1 MELYSKSLLVD
12 IIETKLLQEYSEY
25 YPQGQYN
32 NIFIQYLYRYLR
44 DNTYSGEHSKLYTQL
59 VSLKQINSNLIVK
72 ESTDKRTYTLT
83 DDVQGITPQLLTELN
98 TILKQYF
105 NYKFTVK
112 SSNRVVFEVL
122 FGWLPPN
129 AGSWLN
135 LLNSETL
142 IDYYIDGITL
152 RPNTHG
158 NIHGGDPD
166 SGFICYKING
176 VHEYN
181 TIMFLIN
188 EVLMIEGK
196 ITFASLL
203 EDIEG
208 TKGATL
214 NRIVEVDPKNALY
227 ELGPYAQNYLT
238 TENASLIIQ
247 VPYEFAISEAL
258 YVFDVSRA
266 VQINPKNNPKDP
278 NDFVNWYV
286 TFDDPNYKNKFIFN
300 TLNEKT
306 IEKIINTSTDIL
318 DSTLSQYILGD
329 FIWKTSDSKLIAY
342 AQNLINALFPNAVLT
357 SDGIWKDSLS
367 EYITK
372 FKETYGINSL
382 FDDDVID
389 KTTEELMTTMYKRT
403 FNRDFNELFNQW

>member
-1 MELYSKSLLVD
+1 
-12 IIETKLLQEYSEY
+12 
-25 YPQGQYN
+25 
-32 NIFIQYLYRYLR
+32 
-44 DNTYSGEHSKLYTQL
+44 
-59 VSLKQINSNLIVK
+59 
-72 ESTDKRTYTLT
+72 
-83 DDVQGITPQLLTELN
+83 
-98 TILKQYF
+98 
-105 NYKFTVK
+105 
-112 SSNRVVFEVL
+112 
-122 FGWLPPN
+122 
-129 AGSWLN
+129 
-135 LLNSETL
+135 
-142 IDYYIDGITL
+142 
-152 RPNTHG
+152 
-158 NIHGGDPD
+158 
-166 SGFICYKING
+166 
-176 VHEYN
+176 
-181 TIMFLIN
+181 
-188 EVLMIEGK
+188 MIEGK

-286 TFDDPNYKNKFIFN
+286 TFDDPDYNNKFIFN

-318 DSTLSQYILGD
+318 DSTLSQYILGN

-367 EYITK
+367 KYVTK